1 MNWTT
6 SPGSCVV
13 ALGSEGREDDSVHA
27 SRSHGTITHCTALLQ
42 GQGQAHHASAR
53 FFSVTSSYRFFQ
65 EPWYRLTA
73 FPKFAVHHFLS
84 LSVILLL
91 PQAPPED
98 GECPFAKPAAI
109 KMWQAY
115 CLHCCAIV
123 VPLICI
129 SESSGVGRVKE
140 DWEKD
145 EVGWE
150 GAFEVLQVLWSEG
163 EENAGQVGGHKSL
176 WSGQEEDN
184 CRWERWTM
192 ILQPCLS
199 FEYMLQSLQ
208 SLLLPPRAVTFCILS
223 QNGLQRWVGDREAF
237 SRALSWWQWA
247 FCHFSD
253 SRTGPQCW
261 SVIFPELCIK

>member
-1 MNWTT
+1 MSFLVCFHLPAQPLALGLMHFLVVTGTKNPLTLKGRNCNCWPRNHFTFTSIKHCTRNDPSCETSVNWIT

-84 LSVILLL
+84 LNIILLL

-115 CLHCCAIV
+115 
-123 VPLICI
+123 
-129 SESSGVGRVKE
+129 
-140 DWEKD
+140 
-145 EVGWE
+145 
-150 GAFEVLQVLWSEG
+150 
-163 EENAGQVGGHKSL
+163 
-176 WSGQEEDN
+176 
-184 CRWERWTM
+184 
-192 ILQPCLS
+192 
-199 FEYMLQSLQ
+199 
-208 SLLLPPRAVTFCILS
+208 
-223 QNGLQRWVGDREAF
+223 
-237 SRALSWWQWA
+237 
-247 FCHFSD
+247 
-253 SRTGPQCW
+253 
-261 SVIFPELCIK
+261 